1 MRRHSRND
9 PQELYGYLISRR
21 LHEGEESMSQ
31 LSKDFIERDEFWED
45 IAEVIWK
52 LGPGLE
58 QDLVVK
64 LTFMRD
70 QESVEDLNEKANDF
84 TDSIN
89 ACSDRRLLSESQ
101 IENLICLFE
110 DTLAIEVGVFQVV
123 EIYNENEDTV
133 H

>member
-1 MRRHSRND
+1 
-9 PQELYGYLISRR
+9 
-21 LHEGEESMSQ
+21 MSQ
-31 LSKDFIERDEFWED
+31 LSDDFEKRTEFWLD
-45 IAEVIWK
+45 IAEVMWK

-64 LTFMRD
+64 LMAMRD
-70 QESVEDLNEKANDF
+70 QDSVEDLNEKANEF

-89 ACSDRRLLSESQ
+89 RCSDRKLLSESQ
-101 IENLICLFE
+101 SENLICLFE

>member
-1 MRRHSRND
+1 
-9 PQELYGYLISRR
+9 
-21 LHEGEESMSQ
+21 MSQ
-31 LSKDFIERDEFWED
+31 LSTDFVKRDEFWED
-45 IAEVIWK
+45 ITDVIWK

-58 QDLVVK
+58 QDLVMK
-64 LTFMRD
+64 LTALRD
-70 QESVEDLNEKANDF
+70 QESVEDLHEKANAF

-89 ACSDRRLLSESQ
+89 ACSDRRLLSESS

>member
-1 MRRHSRND
+1 
-9 PQELYGYLISRR
+9 
-21 LHEGEESMSQ
+21 MSQ
-31 LSKDFIERDEFWED
+31 LSKDFIERDEFWKD
-45 IAEVIWK
+45 INEVIWK

-58 QDLVVK
+58 QELVVK

-89 ACSDRRLLSESQ
+89 ACWGRRLLSESQ
-101 IENLICLFE
+101 TENLTVLFE
-110 DTLAIEVGVFQVV
+110 DALAIEVGVFQVV